1 MNLLHS
7 YIDQQMI
14 ISKLGQQRQFFSNN
28 QDTMMRGGGL
38 SNGGGVPQER
48 NSGLDSGGFHKQKP
62 FVKQAVAESG
72 NENKSEE
79 EKKSSGESEVVTIR
93 GTSGS
98 SSSSSS
104 SSRAPMD
111 TTSLEEKS
119 PQPSGDHPKFSKYI
133 PDYLTPF
140 KNSRT
145 RKSPVFVA
153 DDKGVGLMAWKSL
166 RSAGLS
172 SKKVGKLKHSG
183 VSIPFTHDTHKGRM
197 YFLSDSALKSLKRK
211 KHVTF
216 K

>member
-1 MNLLHS
+1 
-7 YIDQQMI
+7 
-14 ISKLGQQRQFFSNN
+14 
-28 QDTMMRGGGL
+28 
-38 SNGGGVPQER
+38 
-48 NSGLDSGGFHKQKP
+48 
-62 FVKQAVAESG
+62 
-72 NENKSEE
+72 
-79 EKKSSGESEVVTIR
+79 
-93 GTSGS
+93 
-98 SSSSSS
+98 
-104 SSRAPMD
+104 
-111 TTSLEEKS
+111 LEEKS
-119 PQPSGDHPKFSKYI
+119 PQPSGDHPQFSKYI

-153 DDKGVGLMAWKSL
+153 DDKGVGLVAWKSL